1 MRDAR
6 SRVAA
11 AGALPV
17 GLALVGP
24 TASGK
29 SELAVAVAEALDGEV
44 ISVDSRQAYRGLEVG
59 TAAPTP
65 AQREAVAHHGVAFLD
80 PGERY
85 SAGRFSRLAR
95 GWIEGIRARGRVPI
109 LAGGTGLFLAALTD
123 PVFREPPMDAGR
135 RESLRGWLEA
145 RPPGDL
151 RRWTARLDPNLSR
164 TLDTLDPQRCVRT
177 LELVLLAGRP
187 VTWWQA
193 HGDPESPPLPLLVF
207 ALELSAA
214 RLRERIRARTRR
226 LVEGGWPAEV
236 RRLLTAGAVE
246 GDPALSALGY
256 PELAR
261 LVRGERDAAEVIEAV
276 TTLTWQ
282 YARRQRT
289 WFRHQLPGGA
299 ARLDA
304 ERPMGEL
311 VARVVADWREAADAP
326 GGS

>member
-6 SRVAA
+6 RRVETG
-11 AGALPV
+11 GALPV

-24 TASGK
+24 TATGK
-29 SELAVAVAEALDGEV
+29 SELAVAVAAALDGEV

-85 SAGRFSRLAR
+85 SAGHFSRLAR
-95 GWIEGIRARGRVPI
+95 GWIEEIRARGRVPI
-109 LAGGTGLFLAALTD
+109 LAGGTGFFLAALTD
-123 PVFREPPMDAGR
+123 PVFREPPLDAGR

-145 RPPGDL
+145 RPPGEL
-151 RRWTARLDPNLSR
+151 RRWTARLDPDLSR
-164 TLDTLDPQRCVRT
+164 TLDALDPQRCVRT
-177 LELVLLAGRP
+177 LELALLAGRP

-193 HGDPESPPLPLLVF
+193 HGDPEAPPLLLLVF
-207 ALELSAA
+207 ALELSPAK
-214 RLRERIRARTRR
+214 LRERIRARTRR

-236 RRLLTAGAVE
+236 RRLLAAGAGE

-256 PELAR
+256 PEVAR
-261 LVRGERDAAEVIEAV
+261 LVRGECDAAEVIEAV

-289 WFRHQLPGGA
+289 WFRHQLPGTA
-299 ARLDA
+299 VRLDA
-304 ERPMGEL
+304 ERPTGEL
-311 VARVVADWREAADAP
+311 VARVVADWREAVDAP